1 MDDRIVGKALQVG
14 ARRIWHFR
22 VVELRAYL
30 VTVVEAAN
38 QNGERAA
45 TMGQI
50 DPEFRMAVEHAAENQ
65 VASGDRGL
73 DRIAEQV
80 REVIGLGAIAAQR
93 RQWMQENRQVKRLD
107 ARKDWF
113 K

>member
-14 ARRIWHFR
+14 ARQIWHPR
-22 VVELRAYL
+22 VVELRTYL
-30 VTVVEAAN
+30 PAVIEPAN

-50 DPEFRMAVEHAAENQ
+50 DPEFRMAVEHAAEDQ

-73 DRIAEQV
+73 ERIAEQV
-80 REVIGLGAIAAQR
+80 REVIGLGAIAAQS
-93 RQWMQENRQVKRLD
+93 RQWMQENRQVERLNP
-107 ARKDWF
+107 R
-113 K
+113 